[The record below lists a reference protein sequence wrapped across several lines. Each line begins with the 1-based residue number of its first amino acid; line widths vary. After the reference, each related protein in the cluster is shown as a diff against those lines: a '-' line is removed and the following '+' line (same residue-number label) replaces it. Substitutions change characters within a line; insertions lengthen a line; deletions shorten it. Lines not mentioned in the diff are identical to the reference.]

1 MNGWDWN
8 AIYLTCFGVGLALS
22 LISFFAGGLHL
33 HVGHGHI
40 HLQGPRGLKG
50 GMKHG
55 ASPGQHMASP
65 INGFTLMAFLCW
77 FGGAGYLMHR
87 ANVFGAS
94 LVLLFSALSGLA
106 GAAIIFWFLTAVLM
120 KHERTL
126 EAADTEMVGVIG
138 KLSASVPH
146 KGVGEMLYAQGGA
159 RRSVAVRSDG
169 GEVIER
175 GAEVIVMRYQRG
187 VAYVKRWDDFEHG
200 LLAEKPE
207 KPEKQGLGN
216 RE

>member
-1 MNGWDWN
+1 MSGWDWN
-8 AIYLTCFGVGLALS
+8 AIYLTCFGVGLLLS
-22 LISFFAGGLHL
+22 VISFFAGGLHL
-33 HVGHGHI
+33 HVGHGHL
-40 HLQGPRGLKG
+40 HLHRPRV
-50 GMKHG
+50 KHG
-55 ASPGQHMASP
+55 ASP

-120 KHERTL
+120 KYERTL

-138 KLSASVPH
+138 KLCASVPH

-159 RRSVAVRSDG
+159 RRSVPVRSDS

-175 GAEVIVMRYQRG
+175 GAEVVVMRYQRG

-200 LLAEKPE
+200 LLAEG
-207 KPEKQGLGN
+207 PEKQGLGH
-216 RE
+216 RD

>member
-1 MNGWDWN
+1 MSGWDWN
-8 AIYLTCFGVGLALS
+8 AIYLTCFGVGLLLS

-33 HVGHGHI
+33 HVGHAHV
-40 HLQGPRGLKG
+40 HLHAPRGLKG

-55 ASPGQHMASP
+55 ASP

-87 ANVFGAS
+87 ANVLGAS

-120 KHERTL
+120 KGERTL
-126 EAADTEMVGVIG
+126 QPEDTEMVGVIG
-138 KLSASVPH
+138 KLSASVPL
-146 KGVGEMLYAQGGA
+146 KGTGEMLYAQGGA
-159 RRSVAVRSDG
+159 RRSALVRSDG

-175 GAEVIVMRYQRG
+175 GAEVIVMRYVRG

-200 LLAEKPE
+200 LLAEKQE
-207 KPEKQGLGN
+207 QQGLG
-216 RE
+216 RRD

>member
-8 AIYLTCFGVGLALS
+8 AIYLTCFGVGLVLS
-22 LISFFAGGLHL
+22 MISFFAGGLHL

-40 HLQGPRGLKG
+40 HLHGPR
-50 GMKHG
+50 MKHG
-55 ASPGQHMASP
+55 ASP

-94 LVLLFSALSGLA
+94 MVLLFSALSGLA

-126 EAADTEMVGVIG
+126 QPEDTEMVGVIG
-138 KLSASVPH
+138 KLSALVPQ
-146 KGVGEMLYAQGGA
+146 KGTGEMLYTQGGA
-159 RRSVAVRSDG
+159 RRSAPVRSDS
-169 GEVIER
+169 GEAIER
-175 GAEVIVMRYQRG
+175 GAEVIVMRYVRG

-200 LLAEKPE
+200 LLAEKQ
-207 KPEKQGLGN
+207 EKQGFGN
-216 RE
+216 RD